1 MEKVLTDFFLYNF
14 KIFFLIFVRITS
26 LFFTAPFF
34 SSEDLP
40 LQIRTGIAFFTA
52 IIIFPVVN
60 GSLDLTPDVNSI
72 AYVINIINQIIIGII
87 IGLTAQ
93 IFYLIF
99 QVSGQFYTIQIGFG
113 MINTMDPLSQT
124 EIAILGTFQ
133 GIIGM
138 IVFLYISGH
147 HFLIYA
153 ITKSFAY
160 FPLFSFNLSGFTI
173 EMLTVAVTKM
183 FYLGFMFAIPL
194 IGIIFIMTMILGL
207 LAKIAPQM
215 NLLMLSFPLNILVGL
230 ATLLIIQ
237 ALLLE
242 SSKEI
247 FYYMMDYINQFLN
260 YAKARA

>member
-1 MEKVLTDFFLYNF
+1 NPDINA
-14 KIFFLIFVRITS
+14 
-26 LFFTAPFF
+26 TAY
-34 SSEDLP
+34 LVN
-40 LQIRTGIAFFTA
+40 
-52 IIIFPVVN
+52 VV
-60 GSLDLTPDVNSI
+60 
-72 AYVINIINQIIIGII
+72 NQIIIGVI

-113 MINTMDPLSQT
+113 MINTLDPLSQT

-138 IVFLYISGH
+138 IIFLLISGH
-147 HFLIYA
+147 HFIIYA
-153 ITKSFAY
+153 IVKSFSY
-160 FPLFSFNLSGFTI
+160 FPLYSLKLSGFTVEI
-173 EMLTVAVTKM
+173 LTIAVTKM

-194 IGIIFIMTMILGL
+194 IGIIFIMTMLLGL

-215 NLLMLSFPLNILVGL
+215 NLLMLGFPLNILVGL
-230 ATLLIIQ
+230 TVLLMLQ

-247 FYYMMDYINQFLN
+247 FVYMMDYINQFLN
-260 YAKARA
+260 YAKNKA

>member
-1 MEKVLTDFFLYNF
+1 MEKALIEFFVYNF
-14 KIFFLIFVRITS
+14 KIFFLIFIRITS

-40 LQIRTGIAFFTA
+40 ILIRAGLAFFVA

-60 GSLDLTPDVNSI
+60 GSISLTPDINATAYLVN
-72 AYVINIINQIIIGII
+72 VVNQIIIGVI

-113 MINTMDPLSQT
+113 MNNTLDPLSQT

-138 IVFLYISGH
+138 IIFLLISGH
-147 HFLIYA
+147 HFIIYA
-153 ITKSFAY
+153 IVKSFSY
-160 FPLFSFNLSGFTI
+160 FPLYSLKLSGFTVEI
-173 EMLTVAVTKM
+173 LTIAVTKM

-194 IGIIFIMTMILGL
+194 IGIIFIMTMLLGL

-215 NLLMLSFPLNILVGL
+215 NLLMLGFPLNILVGL
-230 ATLLIIQ
+230 TVLLMLQ

-247 FYYMMDYINQFLN
+247 FVYMMDYINQFLN
-260 YAKARA
+260 YAKNKA